1 MRNGPR
7 YLCNGAAKRLG
18 TPGRANLY
26 YQWLI
31 FLTNSLQEKLTMFI
45 GIVWPL
51 NDQPIRPETSP
62 QSKERTF

>member
-7 YLCNGAAKRLG
+7 YLCNGAAKRIG
-18 TPGRANLY
+18 TPGPANF

-31 FLTNSLQEKLTMFI
+31 CLTNSLKEELTMFI
-45 GIVWPL
+45 RIVWPP